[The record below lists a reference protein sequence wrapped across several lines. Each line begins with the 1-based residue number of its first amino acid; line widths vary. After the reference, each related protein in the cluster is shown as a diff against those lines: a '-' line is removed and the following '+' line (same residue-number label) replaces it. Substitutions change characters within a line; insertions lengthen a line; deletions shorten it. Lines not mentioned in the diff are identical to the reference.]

1 MLTAVTNRPY
11 NYRHSVAD
19 TATTPQRARFGPS
32 AALDEWNRTSV
43 AIWSRC
49 EDWSSLLYN
58 IWRLLLLNFVFNKL
72 GAILIRRPAGLYT
85 DGTLLAYPRT
95 SRSNAGL
102 FMALSPR
109 KRTTPSRLL
118 GRCFFYRTTCKR
130 SGNLGDFSCWCRRP
144 VVVSKLR
151 TFSRP
156 SQRQLAYFGR
166 NSCSS
171 SSVANVMARHGEHT
185 LACYWQLVVCR
196 IIIIPPSSCRH
207 AASRPHVHATYS
219 RRLFL
224 TLASDDDGCFCHLSP
239 WIIINPLYYFSLL
252 LQHGYVFTELWLV

>member
-118 GRCFFYRTTCKR
+118 GRCFFIEPHV
-130 SGNLGDFSCWCRRP
+130 SA
-144 VVVSKLR
+144 VVTWAIFLVDV
-151 TFSRP
+151 
-156 SQRQLAYFGR
+156 AGR
-166 NSCSS
+166 L
-171 SSVANVMARHGEHT
+171 SSVSCARFPASLKGSWHISAETVAAVPASLMWWRAMANTHSPATGS
-185 LACYWQLVVCR
+185 WSSVV
-196 IIIIPPSSCRH
+196 
-207 AASRPHVHATYS
+207 
-219 RRLFL
+219 
-224 TLASDDDGCFCHLSP
+224 
-239 WIIINPLYYFSLL
+239 LL
-252 LQHGYVFTELWLV
+252 LFRLLHVATPRRARMCTPLIRDGYF